1 MHSTLSTGTVHNT
14 DCENRY
20 IAQKGDLK
28 KEDGRPNQELFD
40 LAEKTRSRALFGRKA
55 TAARD
60 IGNEIRKTYDSAVWD
75 KQPKNKNNKL
85 AKEPPMVEEGL
96 VKEKMAIP
104 DGGVQGWVTCSLGA
118 AKELVNEKLEKEGKA
133 PMKLNDEFIGPW
145 MDKEVSHQSNIRALE
160 SAGEMI
166 SECKA

>member
-1 MHSTLSTGTVHNT
+1 
-14 DCENRY
+14 
-20 IAQKGDLK
+20 
-28 KEDGRPNQELFD
+28 
-40 LAEKTRSRALFGRKA
+40 
-55 TAARD
+55 
-60 IGNEIRKTYDSAVWD
+60 
-75 KQPKNKNNKL
+75 
-85 AKEPPMVEEGL
+85 MVEEGL

-145 MDKEVSHQSNIRALE
+145 MDKEISHQSNIRALE